1 MSMYDTEENE
11 HHIHIID
18 NLLNC
23 RQPHQH
29 IHLKEKKQE
38 FQYTNSKHTENLKIK
53 SLT

>member
-11 HHIHIID
+11 HHIHIIY
-18 NLLNC
+18 NLLIC
-23 RQPHQH
+23 RQIHQH
-29 IHLKEKKQE
+29 INPNEKKQE